1 MLSPITRRILA
12 VNLIALMI
20 PVGGLLYL
28 GPYRDR
34 LIDQEMAAL
43 RVQGELFAG
52 ALGEGAIRIL
62 ENGQEVLN
70 LVPARDMVRRLS
82 RPSGIWARL
91 YLRDGTLAA
100 DSRVVGSVGAVIE
113 VQRLNPRGPEPGW
126 PLLHDA
132 LMLLNRI
139 GGLLSSRSTEPL
151 PPNFQATAAELPELA
166 RAYAGEITGVVRQ
179 SKDGH
184 LVFTIALPVQRFHQV
199 FGSLLITR
207 DGAAVDQALAEVRLT
222 ILILFAVAALV
233 TITLSFYL
241 AAAISRPLHRLAEA
255 AEAVRANLGG
265 KDEEIPD
272 FSARGDEIGDLSA
285 GLRAMTA
292 ALRLRLTAI
301 ERFAAD
307 VAHEIKNPL
316 TSLRSAVETVSR
328 VQDPGQQRQL
338 MSIILED
345 VQRLNRLITDI
356 SDASRVDAEL
366 SRIDGEPVDLALML
380 ETLADMQRAAHGED
394 AAAARIE
401 AKAIGSGPF
410 VVSGVEDRLV
420 QVFRNLI
427 GNAESFSP
435 AGGLI
440 KLTVRRDGRFVEALV
455 EDEGPGIPEGKLEAI
470 FDRFY
475 SERPSAE
482 KFGTHSGLG
491 LSISKQIVE
500 AHGGAIRAENRR
512 GADGRIGGARFVVRL
527 PGQ

>member
-1 MLSPITRRILA
+1 M
-12 VNLIALMI
+12 
-20 PVGGLLYL
+20 
-28 GPYRDR
+28 
-34 LIDQEMAAL
+34 
-43 RVQGELFAG
+43 
-52 ALGEGAIRIL
+52 
-62 ENGQEVLN
+62 
-70 LVPARDMVRRLS
+70 
-82 RPSGIWARL
+82 
-91 YLRDGTLAA
+91 
-100 DSRVVGSVGAVIE
+100 
-113 VQRLNPRGPEPGW
+113 
-126 PLLHDA
+126 
-132 LMLLNRI
+132 MLLNRL
-139 GGLLSSRSTEPL
+139 GGLLSSRPTEPL
-151 PPNFQATAAELPELA
+151 PPDFNAAAADLPELGK
-166 RAYAGEITGVVRQ
+166 AYAGDISGVVRQ
-179 SKDGH
+179 GKDGH

-199 FGSLLITR
+199 FGALLITR
-207 DGAAVDQALAEVRLT
+207 DGTAVDRALGEVRLT
-222 ILILFAVAALV
+222 ILILFAIGALI

-241 AAAISRPLHRLAEA
+241 AAAIARPLHKLADA
-255 AEAVRANLGG
+255 AEAVRINLGR

-366 SRIDGEPVDLALML
+366 SRIEGEPVDIALML
-380 ETLADMQRAAHGED
+380 ETLADMQRTAQGED
-394 AAAARIE
+394 ATRARIE
-401 AKAIGSGPF
+401 SKAVGNGPF
-410 VVSGVEDRLV
+410 IVNGVDDRLV

-435 AGGLI
+435 PGGLI
-440 KLTVRRDGRFVEALV
+440 RLTVRRDGGFVEALV

-500 AHGGAIRAENRR
+500 AHGGTIRAENRR
-512 GADGRIGGARFVVRL
+512 AADGRPGGARFLVRL
-527 PGQ
+527 PAA